1 MVGCGSG
8 GALGTGCPG
17 GEVPWGRGAQGA
29 WCPGGVGPWGR
40 GSLGRAAEVLGLWR
54 DTPQIHQTN
63 QVSFQRHDKKG
74 HFFTCNCKNL
84 LAEQYLHDQI
94 DISFSSPDFTCLLTI
109 KHSSE
114 SWVNLSPTI
123 KNLFSV
129 LRPVF
134 VAQMFLR
141 WIKSKLLLNL
151 SHWQETSIRNDHFY
165 CFR

>member
-1 MVGCGSG
+1 MKWNRVTSWDCGSDVTWWAVG
-8 GALGTGCPG
+8 VAA
-17 GEVPWGRGAQGA
+17 PWGRGALGA
-29 WCPGGVGPWGR
+29 RCPGGVVPRGR

-74 HFFTCNCKNL
+74 HLFTCNCKNL

-123 KNLFSV
+123 K
-129 LRPVF
+129 
-134 VAQMFLR
+134 
-141 WIKSKLLLNL
+141 KSIFCFK
-151 SHWQETSIRNDHFY
+151 TSFCCSDVP
-165 CFR
+165 

>member
-1 MVGCGSG
+1 MKWNRVTSWDCGSDVTWWAVG
-8 GALGTGCPG
+8 VAAPWGRGALGARCPG
-17 GEVPWGRGAQGA
+17 GVVPRGRGAQGA
-29 WCPGGVGPWGR
+29 WGPGGVGPWGR

-63 QVSFQRHDKKG
+63 QVSFQRHNKKG
-74 HFFTCNCKNL
+74 HLFTCNCKNL

-123 KNLFSV
+123 KNLF
-129 LRPVF
+129 LF
-134 VAQMFLR
+134 
-141 WIKSKLLLNL
+141 
-151 SHWQETSIRNDHFY
+151 
-165 CFR
+165 